1 MTPLTVS
8 NVSETPESRKRK
20 IKTCEHA
27 RDRRLCKEC
36 GGSGICEHGK
46 DRRLC
51 KECGGSGVYLNMEK
65 KEVEAK
71 SAEEV
76 YICVEEIHCIL

>member
-27 RDRRLCKEC
+27 R
-36 GGSGICEHGK
+36 